1 MVWCCS
7 SCLVFYK
14 FLGVISIVLVAM
26 AKPIWLNFLQPAF
39 ENIWNRGKV
48 ETAKSPTTTLDGS
61 KMCCTSS
68 SESSTATKNGT
79 SSTGDAKKD
88 D

>member
-26 AKPIWLNFLQPAF
+26 AKPIWHNFLA
-39 ENIWNRGKV
+39 NIWNRGKV
-48 ETAKSPTTTLDGS
+48 EEEQSGKSPATTMLDGS
-61 KMCCTSS
+61 KMPCMSM
-68 SESSTATKNGT
+68 SEL
-79 SSTGDAKKD
+79 
-88 D
+88 

>member
-26 AKPIWLNFLQPAF
+26 AKPVWHNLLPLAF
-39 ENIWNRGKV
+39 GKH
-48 ETAKSPTTTLDGS
+48 L
-61 KMCCTSS
+61 
-68 SESSTATKNGT
+68 ESR
-79 SSTGDAKKD
+79 
-88 D
+88 